1 MDAHQIKHRLSLYA
15 DDFIMFIALVASGL
29 GLTSGILEVFEGVS
43 GLWCNMSK

>member
-15 DDFIMFIALVASGL
+15 DDLITFIAPVASGL